1 MMKLVDF
8 EHISRLGIT
17 PAECVSWADHIIRHK
32 YECELPAKISIH
44 LPDNVFVNTM
54 PSYIPDEKVYGVKV
68 VNRYP
73 HRVPSLESCIMLF
86 DSVTGD
92 ELALMDG
99 TWVTAMRTGAVAALA
114 IRHLRKRNAKEYAF
128 MGLGNTCRATLLC
141 MQAMEPEREI
151 HVRLLAHKGQENDF
165 MERFR
170 DFGNISFTIVNDTES
185 LVRGAEVI
193 LSCVTAADGLVAPDS
208 CYDEGVLVVPVHTRG
223 FQNCDLFFDKV
234 FADDTS
240 HVRGFKYFDK
250 FRSFDE
256 FSNVLLGKNP
266 GRESDSERILSYNIG
281 ISLHDM
287 YFASRIFGKI
297 GNDVPEFTLTPE
309 LPKFWV

>member
-44 LPDNVFVNTM
+44 LPENVFVNTM
-54 PSYIPDEKVYGVKV
+54 PSYIPDENVYGVKV

-86 DSVTGD
+86 DSVTGE

-114 IRHLRKRNAKEYAF
+114 VRHLRKHNAKEYAF

-165 MERFR
+165 MDRFR
-170 DFGNISFTIVNDTES
+170 DFCNISFTIVNDTES

-193 LSCVTAADGLVAPDS
+193 LSCVTAADGLSLQIHAMMKESWLFLSIPEVSRTATCSSTRCSRMIPPMSADS
-208 CYDEGVLVVPVHTRG
+208 SIS
-223 FQNCDLFFDKV
+223 
-234 FADDTS
+234 TS
-240 HVRGFKYFDK
+240 SGLSMNFPM
-250 FRSFDE
+250 SFW
-256 FSNVLLGKNP
+256 
-266 GRESDSERILSYNIG
+266 
-281 ISLHDM
+281 
-287 YFASRIFGKI
+287 GKI
-297 GNDVPEFTLTPE
+297 LEENPTRNAYFHII
-309 LPKFWV
+309 